1 MSCVFV
7 FAACL
12 GQLRPAHCIAS
23 AASGV
28 YKGQFVALCFAGS
41 VAVIVGGVA
50 SGDGMVVAGGVIGSV
65 CCAVEWFTSIDEVN
79 R

>member
-1 MSCVFV
+1 MKHVGWFT
-7 FAACL
+7 
-12 GQLRPAHCIAS
+12 
-23 AASGV
+23 
-28 YKGQFVALCFAGS
+28 FVALCFAGS